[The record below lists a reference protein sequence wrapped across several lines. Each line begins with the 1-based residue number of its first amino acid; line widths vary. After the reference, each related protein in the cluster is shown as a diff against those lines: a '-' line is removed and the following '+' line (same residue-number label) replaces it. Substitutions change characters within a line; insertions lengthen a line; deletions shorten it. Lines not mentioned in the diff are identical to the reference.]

1 LTRDNPQRLHVLPR
15 VWSAPDKLPAVTSA
29 VRRLPAWLVLGA
41 KMTQVLDMA
50 RRALPRGN
58 ELSN

>member
-1 LTRDNPQRLHVLPR
+1 MALLAVVAGIGSEAPSLGWGALELPIF
-15 VWSAPDKLPAVTSA
+15 A
-29 VRRLPAWLVLGA
+29 AWLALGA

-50 RRALPRGN
+50 RRALLRGN

>member
-1 LTRDNPQRLHVLPR
+1 V
-15 VWSAPDKLPAVTSA
+15 
-29 VRRLPAWLVLGA
+29 AWLALGA